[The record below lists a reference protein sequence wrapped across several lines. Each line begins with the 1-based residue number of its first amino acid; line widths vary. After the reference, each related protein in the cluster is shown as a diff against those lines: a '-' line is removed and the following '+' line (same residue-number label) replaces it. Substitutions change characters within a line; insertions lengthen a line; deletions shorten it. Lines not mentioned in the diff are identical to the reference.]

1 MKRIKNDAV
10 SFQKLDVSQM
20 KKNKGGG
27 YWATYTTRD
36 GKTITI
42 WVEH

>member
-20 KKNKGGG
+20 KKIKGGG
-27 YWATYTTRD
+27 TVTIIGPD
-36 GKTITI
+36 GKPITI
-42 WVEH
+42 II